1 MDVAEVVLLS
11 PFIPGLSLSLLILL
25 FILYELLLRVIPS
38 NHMYHKSVWTLISTH
53 LSLSYVFIIPQVS
66 FNVNRLFHIFAL
78 SFPRGGEP
86 YFRLPLSLYLG
97 YLPGDLL
104 DLSYR
109 PFRSGGI
116 LYQADFL
123 VVLRVAFFTSG
134 VASIPSTL
142 LYSAMTSSSVPLLTI
157 FRLPAPSADQSSN
170 FWVLSRRITL

>member
-1 MDVAEVVLLS
+1 M
-11 PFIPGLSLSLLILL
+11 
-25 FILYELLLRVIPS
+25 RVIPS
-38 NHMYHKSVWTLISTH
+38 NHMDHKSVWTLISTH
-53 LSLSYVFIIPQVS
+53 LSLSYVYIIPQVS
-66 FNVNRLFHIFAL
+66 FNVNRLFHISHFL
-78 SFPRGGEP
+78 FPEEGSHISGSH
-86 YFRLPLSLYLG
+86 SLYLG

-123 VVLRVAFFTSG
+123 EVLRVAFLTSG

>member
-53 LSLSYVFIIPQVS
+53 LSLSYVFIIPQMS

-123 VVLRVAFFTSG
+123 VVLRVA
-134 VASIPSTL
+134 SIPSTL